1 MTRQD
6 NFTTVEPM
14 TEAEAMQ
21 AAREKLIFGKIHI
34 KEIALL
40 IGWKVDNGQKFLE
53 AREEVFAIEE
63 EEGGWFEPR
72 RALRQNPHQ
81 FDEWVKNQKARTLNE
96 YLCYCFPEITK
107 ETAEKIIEL
116 DRERCKI
123 KSIEVGRKEYVSLK
137 RSEVVFKQRL
147 EKAEAIVKKVAPNPL
162 KHLEDEEHPEVWTK
176 VDVGYM
182 NEYNKLLAVVFNM
195 LQRKETNR
203 REIYSSKNFT
213 PFHQVKGL
221 AVFWLVSVVTAAL
234 PASMGLVPAQVRE
247 YPLHSLECSV
257 QVRSRN
263 QESSGGSDHI
273 LFEPIFPGG
282 HPQVFARISF
292 FLQVGM
298 IVSRLSLFPHLSRL
312 ARVRMIFAAIREDLS
327 TLAAFFPWFRS
338 VPYLRDAVLM
348 DKKLNVSATSAE
360 VVVHALSLCSEGK

>member
-213 PFHQVKGL
+213 PFHRQ
-221 AVFWLVSVVTAAL
+221 
-234 PASMGLVPAQVRE
+234 
-247 YPLHSLECSV
+247 HSRSPRRAP
-257 QVRSRN
+257 VRSAAKAGDDGGGDGDSDSPGDPPGPKQVLPSHNSPTLTTPQRN
-263 QESSGGSDHI
+263 SSTSSR
-273 LFEPIFPGG
+273 IF
-282 HPQVFARISF
+282 HPCS
-292 FLQVGM
+292 
-298 IVSRLSLFPHLSRL
+298 
-312 ARVRMIFAAIREDLS
+312 
-327 TLAAFFPWFRS
+327 WC
-338 VPYLRDAVLM
+338 M
-348 DKKLNVSATSAE
+348 DWRRTA
-360 VVVHALSLCSEGK
+360 